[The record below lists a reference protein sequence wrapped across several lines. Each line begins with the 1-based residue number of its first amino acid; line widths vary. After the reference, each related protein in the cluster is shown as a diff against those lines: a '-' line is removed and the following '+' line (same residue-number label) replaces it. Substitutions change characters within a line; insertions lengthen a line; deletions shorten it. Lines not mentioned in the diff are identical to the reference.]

1 MTCACIPYPLLALIP
16 NSWQDAERLRAS
28 RLAKAKQRLMRM
40 QPGPHARGRCGATH
54 GPRGDAGNALLDP
67 KAPSP
72 AEDLGEDAAFLLD
85 ERWDSDEDCQRAK
98 RRPPGCDSCL
108 CGVALPSQ
116 PLGV

>member
-1 MTCACIPYPLLALIP
+1 
-16 NSWQDAERLRAS
+16 
-28 RLAKAKQRLMRM
+28 MRM
-40 QPGPHARGRCGATH
+40 QPGPHARGRCGATR
-54 GPRGDAGNALLDP
+54 GPRSDAGNALLDP

-108 CGVALPSQ
+108 CRVALPSQ
-116 PLGV
+116 PLDVLFGSVYSSHLAWWRSGDFRVGGAVNHTGPS